1 MCSTCVSPSY
11 GQSQPE
17 AIKQDK
23 AKLDKVRKRMEQLA
37 QRKANAHLN

>member
-1 MCSTCVSPSY
+1 MCSTCGSSGY

-23 AKLDKVRKRMEQLA
+23 AKLDKVRKRREELA